1 MPLGNNYQSN
11 SQMNDPSSYSRVCIK
26 NRRDKMSFGG
36 TFWKSTLKV
45 SITETD
51 NTTGK
56 GNDLAYIYLSP
67 TKAQILANAVIRIIN
82 NPESDDVF
90 GVDTGTGE
98 IRGFIAIGRNNGIP
112 FLFIAKVNSD
122 GQYESSQRFNFNVNY
137 NYLLKV
143 HDIDSL
149 KCQKEYMNDVELNQ
163 FANLLLDY
171 SRSASGALGA
181 SFYDIGRYETAK
193 LTNMI
198 RRIADK
204 VGAEKDSK
212 SNSFFNNLNQKP
224 EVPSRSQNI
233 YSSID
238 DLDERLG

>member
-1 MPLGNNYQSN
+1 M
-11 SQMNDPSSYSRVCIK
+11 
-26 NRRDKMSFGG
+26 
-36 TFWKSTLKV
+36 
-45 SITETD
+45 
-51 NTTGK
+51 
-56 GNDLAYIYLSP
+56 
-67 TKAQILANAVIRIIN
+67 
-82 NPESDDVF
+82 F
-90 GVDTGTGE
+90 GVDTGAGE

-112 FLFIAKVNSD
+112 FLFIAKVNSE
-122 GQYESSQRFNFNVNY
+122 GKYESSQRFNFNMNY

-143 HDIDSL
+143 HSIDSL

-163 FANLLLDY
+163 FANLLIDY

-193 LTNMI
+193 LAGMI
-198 RRIADK
+198 RRISDK

-224 EVPSRSQNI
+224 EVPARSQNI
-233 YSSID
+233 YGSID

>member
-1 MPLGNNYQSN
+1 
-11 SQMNDPSSYSRVCIK
+11 
-26 NRRDKMSFGG
+26 
-36 TFWKSTLKV
+36 
-45 SITETD
+45 
-51 NTTGK
+51 
-56 GNDLAYIYLSP
+56 
-67 TKAQILANAVIRIIN
+67 
-82 NPESDDVF
+82 
-90 GVDTGTGE
+90 
-98 IRGFIAIGRNNGIP
+98 
-112 FLFIAKVNSD
+112 
-122 GQYESSQRFNFNVNY
+122 
-137 NYLLKV
+137 
-143 HDIDSL
+143 
-149 KCQKEYMNDVELNQ
+149 MNDVELNQ